1 MKINDVLLEFAPGR
15 GGESGRWYTDD
26 QMTDIVGDG
35 WWQDLDISEAVSK
48 QGMIQEAQAWLDD
61 QGYSVQVLNVKVND
75 DDCDWF
81 IQGSFDNPG
90 FANEGMAE
98 DAEPMDREFALVK
111 KLGRLGERIVQN
123 PKLWDRYD
131 QAIDNEDIDWIIG
144 LIQDGTG
151 ATASEVTKL
160 ADLFGEIGGGLGRL
174 TDFAWAVKEGT
185 WEEDFMNPY
194 RAHRSQGLAEGPDD
208 SDDYYSLP
216 RPYGDREE
224 EFPMAQDTGF
234 DVDDEYNDDEN
245 VAESIPAPAAP
256 AATTQQPATT
266 PAATAPAAP
275 AKPAVDPAQQQ
286 LLDRMGKR
294 FGLPPGSSMEQVA
307 AAQQAYLNKNDP
319 AAAAQ
324 NKQNMANI
332 DAGNTAANKPV
343 QLAPKAAPAAPAQD
357 KNFAAGLAAQKAGGS
372 PTEIMLAQPG
382 IANNQKLVDQVATTL
397 GLPAGTPVEQVRA
410 AAAKRAASA
419 TPTATGAGSAQQKA
433 IDDMSAKQGFPA
445 GLTKDQFYKMYQDKL
460 NKQQA
465 AMMPKPQTPPGVFG
479 QFGKPPV
486 APAQAPTAAPVAEA
500 NKEKEADYGPD
511 YQDMVARVKK
521 LAGLGPLKTVY
532 DPQKRVYKN
541 VPVAVQPKK

>member
-1 MKINDVLLEFAPGR
+1 
-15 GGESGRWYTDD
+15 
-26 QMTDIVGDG
+26 
-35 WWQDLDISEAVSK
+35 
-48 QGMIQEAQAWLDD
+48 
-61 QGYSVQVLNVKVND
+61 
-75 DDCDWF
+75 
-81 IQGSFDNPG
+81 
-90 FANEGMAE
+90 
-98 DAEPMDREFALVK
+98 
-111 KLGRLGERIVQN
+111 
-123 PKLWDRYD
+123 
-131 QAIDNEDIDWIIG
+131 
-144 LIQDGTG
+144 
-151 ATASEVTKL
+151 
-160 ADLFGEIGGGLGRL
+160 
-174 TDFAWAVKEGT
+174 
-185 WEEDFMNPY
+185 
-194 RAHRSQGLAEGPDD
+194 
-208 SDDYYSLP
+208 
-216 RPYGDREE
+216 
-224 EFPMAQDTGF
+224 MAQDTGF

-433 IDDMSAKQGFPA
+433 IDDMAAKQGFPA
-445 GLTKDQFYKMYQDKL
+445 GLTKDQFYKMFQDKL

-465 AMMPKPQTPPGVFG
+465 AQMPKPQTPPGAFG